1 MDVIR
6 EIVVNLKLAQ
16 RSVRSLARLWEIT
29 VFKGLAESKN
39 KEVSGGAN
47 EGVNKGVNTL
57 RSIIT
62 QYPGLRTPLLAK
74 KMQTSTKNVERWL
87 KQLKETKE
95 IEFRGVPKTG
105 GYFLT
110 AKEAPST

>member
-16 RSVRSLARLWEIT
+16 RSVRSLARLREIT
-29 VFKGLAESKN
+29 VFKGLAESEN
-39 KEVSGGAN
+39 KEVN
-47 EGVNKGVNTL
+47 EGVNTL

-95 IEFRGVPKTG
+95 IEFRGAPKTG

>member
-16 RSVRSLARLWEIT
+16 RSVRSLARLREIT

-39 KEVSGGAN
+39 KKVSGGVN
-47 EGVNKGVNTL
+47 EGVNTL

-62 QYPGLRTPLLAK
+62 QYPGLRAPLLAK

-95 IEFRGVPKTG
+95 IEFRGAPKTG
-105 GYFLT
+105 GYLLT